1 MKNRKLKVIRT
12 FAVSSLL
19 VFSVIFGTVFSLASY
34 DGSIN
39 QGTTHANEKSMY
51 LYTLDI
57 SLDNPC
63 NSKDMDDDAV
73 YQLWFDFEY
82 KDSNGYGKTQ
92 SYRFDM
98 SWKNGRNLNSEVLR
112 KCFIRANDSA
122 CFTQMQVWVPGIVSK
137 VHILLN
143 MDGGERLS
151 FTVTGIYLN
160 GFKIN
165 TDTDYVSSAYYDSE
179 ANIPCFVP
187 KPAIVSE
194 NMTIPLN
201 GTARDQFGGLITD
214 ATINAARES
223 ASNGNYDMIYHY
235 EY

>member
-1 MKNRKLKVIRT
+1 MKNRKIKAIRT
-12 FAVSSLL
+12 FAVSSALIFSLL
-19 VFSVIFGTVFSLASY
+19 FGTVFSLASY

-39 QGTTHANEKSMY
+39 QSVSHKNEKSMY

-82 KDSNGYGKTQ
+82 KDSNGYGKAQ

-98 SWKNGRNLNSEVLR
+98 SWKNGKNLNSEVLR
-112 KCFIRANDSA
+112 KCFIRGNDNA
-122 CFTQMQVWVPGIVSK
+122 CFTQLQVWVPGIVSRVK
-137 VHILLN
+137 VHLN
-143 MDGGERLS
+143 MDGGERLG
-151 FTVTGIYLN
+151 FTVNGIYLN

-165 TDTDYVSSAYYDSE
+165 TDTDYVSSAYYDSD
-179 ANIPCFVP
+179 ADVACFVP
-187 KPAIVSE
+187 NASIVSE

-201 GTARDQFGGLITD
+201 GTARDQFGGLFTD
-214 ATINAARES
+214 SNVKAAQNGAQS
-223 ASNGNYDMIYHY
+223 GNYDMIYHY